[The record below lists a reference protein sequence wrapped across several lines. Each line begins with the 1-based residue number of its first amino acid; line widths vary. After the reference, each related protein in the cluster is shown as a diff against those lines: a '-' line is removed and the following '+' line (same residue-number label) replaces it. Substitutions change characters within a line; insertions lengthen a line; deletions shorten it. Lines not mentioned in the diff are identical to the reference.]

1 MCNKCNTQK
10 YKQQKKDATHE
21 TALAAPPL
29 RRCASAPPRL
39 RTLQPLAALSR
50 SGQRSRK
57 RKADELLQQLQVPA
71 AALSTPRIPPP
82 LLLRTS
88 TRFRAEMRRV
98 LPAVH
103 IPGEKAIAAEKERA
117 ALEKGT
123 ATAVFNTV
131 ASQSTHVVIGADCGS
146 SFTKIGIT
154 YIHKDT
160 THFAPI
166 LIYEGKDDWAQLS
179 RFLSPAAPPF

>member
-1 MCNKCNTQK
+1 M
-10 YKQQKKDATHE
+10 
-21 TALAAPPL
+21 
-29 RRCASAPPRL
+29 
-39 RTLQPLAALSR
+39 
-50 SGQRSRK
+50 
-57 RKADELLQQLQVPA
+57 PA

-88 TRFRAEMRRV
+88 TRFRTEMRRV

-123 ATAVFNTV
+123 ATAVFDTGAYLTDPMRFFNTV